1 VLFHSLTNNTYLKD
15 IGKIIDNVKQE
26 DIRQSF
32 LVKLEDFKKISI
44 EVEFIFSKKNIRLI
58 KEFVYKYQ
66 ELLRTMYEEQ
76 IILDKIMEKNRK
88 NPTEFVKLQEEFGEK
103 RYREKLYS
111 EYDKIHLLYD
121 EIIEKDIIKSI
132 ENQIKL

>member
-1 VLFHSLTNNTYLKD
+1 
-15 IGKIIDNVKQE
+15 
-26 DIRQSF
+26 
-32 LVKLEDFKKISI
+32 
-44 EVEFIFSKKNIRLI
+44 
-58 KEFVYKYQ
+58 
-66 ELLRTMYEEQ
+66 MYEEQ

>member
-1 VLFHSLTNNTYLKD
+1 
-15 IGKIIDNVKQE
+15 
-26 DIRQSF
+26 
-32 LVKLEDFKKISI
+32 
-44 EVEFIFSKKNIRLI
+44 
-58 KEFVYKYQ
+58 
-66 ELLRTMYEEQ
+66 
-76 IILDKIMEKNRK
+76 MEKNRK